1 MDVPR
6 HLKSVLSRSI
16 WVKEYD
22 DGHMFTGTA
31 LIECIAMSVMIN
43 ESVTIRCSIYG
54 V

>member
-6 HLKSVLSRSI
+6 HFEERPFEIQSEWKSMMMVDLH
-16 WVKEYD
+16 W
-22 DGHMFTGTA
+22 

-43 ESVTIRCSIYG
+43 ESVAIRCSIYG